1 MRAVSTNQVADFLHS
16 TYNNKQTQF
25 TYQKETKQ
33 KGKYHL

>member
-1 MRAVSTNQVADFLHS
+1 MRAVSTNQVADFLHF
-16 TYNNKQTQF
+16 TYNKQTQF